1 MGKKRRT
8 LTEWLATPLGE
19 LTTATESSLAEKAMA
34 CMFGDM
40 AVQLGPWGE
49 PDLFLRHSKT
59 RRSVLAGAYPSE
71 GVDLVCEPSSLALAS
86 DSVDTLILPHTLELT
101 ERPRETLREVHRVLV
116 GDGQVVL
123 MCFDPLSL
131 WGFYKR
137 SGRLPLAGSSAVS
150 IRRLFDWLTLL
161 GLEPVHWERYL
172 YVPPLNYAAVAQRAD
187 GVAGVGRKL
196 WPFASGA
203 FMVVAS
209 KRVYSGLP
217 SRARWSRR
225 PRVVPP
231 LTEPITR
238 SAARVRHNSRTG

>member
-1 MGKKRRT
+1 MGKTRRT
-8 LTEWLATPLGE
+8 LDEWLATPLGE
-19 LTTATESSLAEKAMA
+19 LTVTTESQLAEKAMA

-40 AVQLGPWGE
+40 AVQLGQWGA

-59 RRSVLAGAYPSE
+59 RRSVLAGSE
-71 GVDLVCEPSSLALAS
+71 SAPGVDLVCEPSSLALAS
-86 DSVDTLILPHTLELT
+86 DSIDTLILPHTLELT
-101 ERPRETLREVHRVLV
+101 TRPRETLREVHRVLV

-131 WGFYKR
+131 WGVYKR
-137 SGRLPLAGSSAVS
+137 SGRLPLRGSSAVS

-172 YVPPLNYAAVAQRAD
+172 YVPPLNHDAVAQRAD
-187 GVAGVGRKL
+187 AVATVGRKL

-217 SRARWSRR
+217 TRARWSRR

-231 LTEPITR
+231 LAEPITR
-238 SAARVRHNSRTG
+238 SAARMRND